1 MRKITLLFLFV
12 YAVSYGYELNDSSV
26 IRLSE
31 VDVNASRRKQFPE
44 IGKVVKQIDAG
55 TINRMP
61 AQGLDVLLKSISGV
75 DVRQRGTGGTQ
86 ADISLRGGSFDQV
99 LILLNGVNIT
109 DPQTGHHNLN
119 IPIDLSDVSKVEVLQ
134 GSASR
139 RYGSQAFSGA
149 INIVTNTK
157 SKSLLDASLSYG
169 HYNTQTEKLTFSLG
183 KKALR
188 NFTSVAH
195 NGSDGYRTNTDYE
208 SYNIFSQTSLETK
221 NSGNLDLQL
230 AWQSKSFGANG
241 FYSLAYPNQFE
252 HTQTQF
258 SSLKWQQQYD
268 NLNVDAQVYHRR
280 HYDRFELFRNFQGA
294 ASWYADHNYHLTD
307 VTAYAIN
314 AGNYTPVGKF
324 SGGIDVRVDHIFS
337 TVLGEDITD
346 VNDRPVN
353 EYEKD
358 QDKYFTKEAERLI
371 ASGYL
376 DFSRN
381 IGKIYFSGGISFSK
395 ATDFDLQMNYGVD
408 VSCFLSNDLIFF
420 ASANTASRLPTFTDL
435 YYKSATQLA
444 NPDLQPEKSLTA
456 ELGTKYRWGGLQCEG
471 SVFYRKGTNI
481 IDWVKFPDQ
490 EKWQSMNLT
499 LLNTIGADASASYS
513 FSQGFMKRLMLSYA
527 FVNTDK
533 APATFDSK
541 YALDYLRHQIVL
553 QASHSLVSNV
563 GVTWNLNYNDRAGD
577 YADFDTGNKVPYRP
591 YWLINSR
598 ISWQLK
604 QWMVY
609 ADLNNL
615 LNESY
620 VDFGGLSLPGFNAL
634 VGVKWR
640 WN

>member
-1 MRKITLLFLFV
+1 MRKITYLFLFV
-12 YAVSYGYELNDSSV
+12 CVVIYGYELNDSSV
-26 IRLSE
+26 IHLSA
-31 VDVNASRRKQFPE
+31 VDVNAMRRKQFPE

-55 TINRMP
+55 TIRQLP

-75 DVRQRGTGGTQ
+75 DVRQRGTGGMQ

-119 IPIDLSDVSKVEVLQ
+119 IPVDLSEVSKVEVLQ

-149 INIVTNTK
+149 INIVTDTK
-157 SKSLLDASLSYG
+157 SKSLLDASMTYSY
-169 HYNTQTEKLTFSLG
+169 YNTQAQKLSFSLG

-188 NFTSVAH
+188 NFTSVSR
-195 NGSDGYRTNTDYE
+195 NMSDGYRANTDYE
-208 SYNIFSQTSLETK
+208 SYNIFSQTSLETSK
-221 NSGNLDLQL
+221 SGNLDLQL

-241 FYSLAYPNQFE
+241 FYSQAYPNQFE

-258 SSLKWQQQYD
+258 SALTWQQQHD
-268 NLNVDAQVYHRR
+268 NLNVEAHATHRR

-294 ASWYADHNYHLTD
+294 ASWYVDHNYHLTD
-307 VTAYAIN
+307 VTAFAIN
-314 AGNYTPVGKF
+314 VGNYTPIGKF
-324 SGGIDVRVDHIFS
+324 SGGVDVKVDHIFS
-337 TVLGEDITD
+337 TVLGEDITN
-346 VNDRPVN
+346 VNDRPSN
-353 EYEKD
+353 QYESG

-376 DFSRN
+376 DFSRSL
-381 IGKIYFSGGISFSK
+381 GKLYLSGGASFSK
-395 ATDFDLQMNYGVD
+395 ATDFDLQMNYGAD
-408 VSCFLSNDLIFF
+408 VSYFPFTDFILF

-435 YYKSATQLA
+435 YYKSATQIA

-456 ELGTKYRWGGLQCEG
+456 ELGTKYRRGGLQCEG

-481 IDWVKFPDQ
+481 IDWVKFPGQD
-490 EKWQSMNLT
+490 KWQSMNLT
-499 LLNTIGADASASYS
+499 TLNTMGADASASYH
-513 FSQGFMKRLMLSYA
+513 FSQGFVKQLTLSYA

-533 APATFDSK
+533 ASTEFDSK
-541 YALDYLRHQIVL
+541 YALDYLRHQVVF
-553 QASHSLVSNV
+553 QASHSLIRDVDM
-563 GVTWNLNYNDRAGD
+563 TWNLNYNDRAGD
-577 YADFDTGNKVPYRP
+577 YARFDTGNKVPYRP

-598 ISWQLK
+598 ISWQLQ
-604 QWMVY
+604 QWVVY

-620 VDFGGLSLPGFNAL
+620 VDFGGLPLPGFNAL
-634 VGVKWR
+634 VGVKWQ
-640 WN
+640 WK

>member
-12 YAVSYGYELNDSSV
+12 CAVSYGYELNDSSV

-31 VDVNASRRKQFPE
+31 VDVNATRQKQFPE

-55 TINRMP
+55 SINRMP

-99 LILLNGVNIT
+99 LVLLNGINIT

-119 IPIDLSDVSKVEVLQ
+119 IPIDLSEVSKVEVLQ

-169 HYNTQTEKLTFSLG
+169 YYNTQAQKLSFGLG
-183 KKALR
+183 KRTLR
-188 NFTSVAH
+188 NFTSVVH
-195 NGSDGYRTNTDYE
+195 YGSDGYRTNTDYE
-208 SYNIFSQTSLETK
+208 SYNIFSQTSFETK

-252 HTQTQF
+252 HTQTQL
-258 SSLKWQQQYD
+258 SSLRWQQQYEH
-268 NLNVDAQVYHRR
+268 LNVEAKVSHRR

-294 ASWYADHNYHLTD
+294 ASWYVDHNYHLTD

-314 AGNYTPVGKF
+314 FGNYTAVGKF
-324 SGGIDVRVDHIFS
+324 SGGVDVKVDHIFS
-337 TVLGEDITD
+337 TVLGKDIAD
-346 VNDRPVN
+346 VNERPVN
-353 EYEKD
+353 QYENG

-371 ASGYL
+371 ASGYF

-381 IGKIYFSGGISFSK
+381 IGKVYFSAGASFSK
-395 ATDFDLQMNYGVD
+395 ATDFDLQTNYGGD
-408 VSCFLSNDLIFF
+408 LSYFLSNDLALFV
-420 ASANTASRLPTFTDL
+420 SANTASRLPTFTDL

-456 ELGTKYRWGGLQCEG
+456 EIGAKYRHDGLQCDG

-499 LLNTIGADASASYS
+499 TLNTMGTDLSASYS
-513 FSQGFMKRLMLSYA
+513 FSQGFMKQLMLSYA

-541 YALDYLRHQIVL
+541 YALDYLRHQVVF
-553 QASHSLVSNV
+553 QASHMLFRKVD
-563 GVTWNLNYNDRAGD
+563 VTWNLNYNDRAGD
-577 YADFDTGNKVPYRP
+577 YASFDTGQKVDYSP
-591 YWLINSR
+591 YWLINTR
-598 ISWQLK
+598 VAWQLN

-615 LNESY
+615 LNENY
-620 VDFGGLSLPGFNAL
+620 VDFGGLPLPGFNAL

-640 WN
+640 WK

>member
-1 MRKITLLFLFV
+1 MRKITLLFLLV
-12 YAVSYGYELNDSSV
+12 CAATYGYELNDSSV

-31 VDVNASRRKQFPE
+31 VDVNATRQKQFPE

-55 TINRMP
+55 TIRRMP
-61 AQGLDVLLKSISGV
+61 AQGLDVLLKSIPGV

-99 LILLNGVNIT
+99 LVLLNGINIT

-119 IPIDLSDVSKVEVLQ
+119 IPVDLSEVSKVEVLQ

-149 INIVTNTK
+149 INIVTDTK
-157 SKSLLDASLSYG
+157 SKSLLDASMTYG
-169 HYNTQTEKLTFSLG
+169 YYNTQAQKLSFSLG

-188 NFTSVAH
+188 NFTSVSR
-195 NGSDGYRTNTDYE
+195 NMSDGYRTNTDYE
-208 SYNIFSQTSLETK
+208 NYNVFSQTSLETSK
-221 NSGNLDLQL
+221 SGNLDLQL

-258 SSLKWQQQYD
+258 SSLKWQQQYGD
-268 NLNVDAQVYHRR
+268 LNIEAQAYHRR
-280 HYDRFELFRNFQGA
+280 HYDRFELFRSFQGA
-294 ASWYADHNYHLTD
+294 ASWYVDHNYHLTD
-307 VTAYAIN
+307 ITAYAIN
-314 AGNYTPVGKF
+314 VGNYTSVGKF
-324 SGGIDVRVDHIFS
+324 SGGIDVKVDHIFS
-337 TVLGEDITD
+337 TVLGEDIMD
-346 VNDRPVN
+346 AGDRPLN
-353 EYEKD
+353 RYEKG
-358 QDKYFTKEAERLI
+358 QDKYFTKEKERLI

-381 IGKIYFSGGISFSK
+381 IGKMYFSAGASFSK
-395 ATDFDLQMNYGVD
+395 ATDFDLQTNYGGD
-408 VSCFLSNDLIFF
+408 VSYFLSNDIVLF

-444 NPDLQPEKSLTA
+444 NPDLQPEKSLTL
-456 ELGTKYRWGGLQCEG
+456 ELGAKYRHEAFLCDG

-499 LLNTIGADASASYS
+499 MLNTMGADASASYI
-513 FSQGFMKRLMLSYA
+513 FNQGFMKQLILSYT
-527 FVNTDK
+527 FTNTDK
-533 APATFDSK
+533 AQAAFDSK
-541 YALDYLRHQIVL
+541 YALDYLRHQIVF
-553 QASHSLVSNV
+553 QASHSVFRKLD
-563 GVTWNLNYNDRAGD
+563 VTWNLNYNDRAGD
-577 YADFDTGNKVPYRP
+577 YTDFSSAQKVAYRP
-591 YWLINSR
+591 YLLLNTR
-598 ISWQLK
+598 IAWQLK

-615 LNESY
+615 LNQDY
-620 VDFGGLSLPGFNAL
+620 VDFGGLPLPGFNAL
-634 VGVKWR
+634 VGLKWSWR
-640 WN
+640 

>member
-12 YAVSYGYELNDSSV
+12 CAVSYGYELNDSSV

-44 IGKVVKQIDAG
+44 IGKVVKQLDAG
-55 TINRMP
+55 AINSMP

-119 IPIDLSDVSKVEVLQ
+119 IPLDLSEVSKVEVLQ

-149 INIVTNTK
+149 INIVTDTK
-157 SKSLLDASLSYG
+157 SKSLLDASISYG
-169 HYNTQTEKLTFSLG
+169 YYNTQAQKLTFSLG

-188 NFTSVAH
+188 NFTTVAR
-195 NGSDGYRTNTDYE
+195 NRSDGYRTNTDYE
-208 SYNIFSQTSLETK
+208 TYNLFSQTSLETNK
-221 NSGNLDLQL
+221 SGNLDLQL

-258 SSLKWQQQYD
+258 SSLKWQQQYGD
-268 NLNVDAQVYHRR
+268 LNVEAQAYHRR
-280 HYDRFELFRNFQGA
+280 HYDRFELFRSFQGA
-294 ASWYADHNYHLTD
+294 ASWYVDHNYHLTD

-314 AGNYTPVGKF
+314 VGNYTPVGKF
-324 SGGIDVRVDHIFS
+324 SGGIDVKVDHIFS
-337 TVLGEDITD
+337 TVLGEDIVN

-353 EYEKD
+353 LYEKG

-381 IGKIYFSGGISFSK
+381 IGKLYFSGGASFSK
-395 ATDFDLQMNYGVD
+395 ATDFKLQTNYGAD
-408 VSCFLSNDLIFF
+408 ISYFHSNDLVLF

-444 NPDLQPEKSLTA
+444 NPDLQPEKSLTV
-456 ELGTKYRWGGLQCEG
+456 ELGTKYRRGGLQCDG
-471 SVFYRKGTNI
+471 SVFYRKGTDI

-499 LLNTIGADASASYS
+499 VLNTMGADASASYR
-513 FSQGFMKRLMLSYA
+513 FSQGFMKQLKLSYA

-533 APATFDSK
+533 ASTTFDSK
-541 YALDYLRHQIVL
+541 YALDYLRHQIVF

-577 YADFDTGNKVPYRP
+577 YADFDTGAKVPYRP

-598 ISWQLK
+598 IAWQMK

-620 VDFGGLSLPGFNAL
+620 VDFGGLTLPGFNAL

-640 WN
+640 WK